1 MNKSF
6 IKQFFIAHVIFLSI
20 ISEGKAQ
27 LVAEKFD
34 KLDMSENFD
43 TSSGMW
49 TFIANNENLFLVQD
63 GEYILNRK
71 ATDKSFAVIAN
82 SDYNEAAFK
91 IVSSLKIEKSIDQN
105 GSIGLIFMAQNDG
118 QGGFIFEMNTT
129 KQYRLRQIASGT
141 YKYLTGEAK
150 SGGWVKSNLINEV
163 SVYNL
168 LEIKTANRNY
178 DIFLNNS
185 YLMSFNE
192 IAYKSGRFGLIVG
205 PGSRAKVDFIYLF
218 STSKYAE
225 SSPATSSSRKENTQD
240 VTSNSVIGDSSPDI
254 IELAESII
262 KLKSQIN
269 KLQAEND
276 DQKKTIDA
284 LKSVDKDD
292 ENETKAKEKTIS
304 LMQKKL
310 DQTEISMDSLQR
322 ANKDLLKY
330 KEMVA
335 GNENSDLIITLSKTL
350 KAEKEKNK
358 LLSDSLVTLK
368 AEMNKPRIQPKVY
381 KPAGTTGAK
390 KDSTASQNKSQFVL
404 PGDN

>member
-1 MNKSF
+1 MTKRFLRLLF
-6 IKQFFIAHVIFLSI
+6 ISTAFFLFQLSAT
-20 ISEGKAQ
+20 KAQ

-82 SDYNEAAFK
+82 SDYNETAFK
-91 IVSSLKIEKSIDQN
+91 IVTSLKIERATDQN

-118 QGGFIFEMNTT
+118 QGGFIFEMNTS

-150 SGGWVKSNLINEV
+150 TGGWIKSNLINEV
-163 SVYNL
+163 NTYNL
-168 LEIKTANRNY
+168 LEIRTANRNY

-218 STSKYAE
+218 STSKYTDTA
-225 SSPATSSSRKENTQD
+225 PATKKETASA
-240 VTSNSVIGDSSPDI
+240 VSPPSVGDSSPYI

-276 DQKKTIDA
+276 DQKKTIDV
-284 LKSVDKDD
+284 LKSSDKDD
-292 ENETKAKEKTIS
+292 ENETKAKDKTIS

-310 DQTEISMDSLQR
+310 DQNEITMDSLQR

-358 LLSDSLVTLK
+358 LLSDSLVALK
-368 AEMNKPRIQPKVY
+368 AEINKPKPQPKVY